1 MNAHIREELD
11 SFVAEDLRKDFD
23 ALIDLPDEKFAAISG
38 QLKSQIHQY
47 FESPEFEAEM
57 LASLKAHPI
66 DDIQG
71 EINGINQ
78 MLQELDED
86 NTLTEEKRDF
96 LKTLVSGSM
105 DTILKI
111 NDNPREK
118 IKVKIEKLNPNA
130 TIPTYAH
137 PTDAGADVYAL
148 EDVAIMPHTT
158 ELVRTGL
165 KMAIPRGYEIQVRP
179 RSGMSLKTNMRIAN
193 APGTIDSGYRNEVG
207 IIVTNI
213 GDEIENI
220 NAGDRIAQFIIAPV
234 PMMVFEETIINDETD
249 RGEGGFG
256 SSGS

>member
-1 MNAHIREELD
+1 
-11 SFVAEDLRKDFD
+11 
-23 ALIDLPDEKFAAISG
+23 
-38 QLKSQIHQY
+38 
-47 FESPEFEAEM
+47 M

-71 EINGINQ
+71 EIAGMNQ
-78 MLQELDED
+78 MLTELDED

-105 DTILKI
+105 DTILEI

-118 IKVKIEKLNPNA
+118 IKVKIEKLDPNA
-130 TIPTYAH
+130 IIPTYAH

-148 EDVAIMPHTT
+148 EAVAIMPHTT

-165 KMAIPRGYEIQVRP
+165 KMAIPKGYEIQVRP

-207 IIVTNI
+207 IIITNI

-234 PMMVFEETIINDETD
+234 PMMVFEETTINDETD
-249 RGEGGFG
+249 RGKGGFG

>member
-1 MNAHIREELD
+1 MKAHIREELD
-11 SFVAEDLRKDFD
+11 SFVTEDLRKDFD

-38 QLKSQIHQY
+38 QLKSQIQAY
-47 FESPEFEAEM
+47 FQSPEFEAEI

-71 EINGINQ
+71 EIAGINQ
-78 MLQELDED
+78 MSKELDED

-118 IKVKIEKLNPNA
+118 IKVKIEKLDSNA
-130 TIPTYAH
+130 IIPTYAH

-148 EDVAIMPHTT
+148 ENVAIMPHTT

-165 KMAIPRGYEIQVRP
+165 KMAIPKGYAGFIYP
-179 RSGMSLKTNMRIAN
+179 RSGTSLKTNLRVAN
-193 APGTIDSGYRNEVG
+193 SVGVIDSDYRGELCV
-207 IIVTNI
+207 IMTNI
-213 GDEIENI
+213 GDKIETI
-220 NAGDRIAQFIIAPV
+220 NAGDRISQFIIAPV